1 MYNHAILLYE
11 CLPGVRDLVA
21 FLSETNPL
29 RGYII
34 ILA

>member
-1 MYNHAILLYE
+1 
-11 CLPGVRDLVA
+11 LPGVRDLVA

-29 RGYII
+29 RRYII